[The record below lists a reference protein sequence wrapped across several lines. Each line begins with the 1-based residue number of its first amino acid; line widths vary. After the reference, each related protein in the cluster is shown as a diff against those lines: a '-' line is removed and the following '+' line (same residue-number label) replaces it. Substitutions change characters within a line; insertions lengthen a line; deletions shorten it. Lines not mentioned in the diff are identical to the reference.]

1 MSGNRAQRR
10 ALQREQKKAAKKEAK
25 RAMKLGQ
32 SSPSSSA
39 TELPL
44 KKETP
49 SVITTAYQQQQPMI
63 KELIVKNTD
72 HHNNDMSIITS
83 STSSLTTDHLMDII
97 KETTEKYNQR
107 HYQEN
112 ELSLDKIKEI
122 VTTETQ
128 ENGSSFNDSK
138 EIASAEIQRDHQHY
152 HQEYNDSQEKE
163 DDDDEE
169 ILLTYNSETKTIHEY
184 LMDGD
189 DDHQSIIIIPL
200 PSIKDN
206 DRSTIDSFIHEQ
218 DELTFTSSIN
228 EQQQEEQEEED
239 DRLDKVENQQQP
251 SEAASIEEE
260 LVCQVNVVQNGQ
272 LHQTETDDYFN
283 SCDTNSTLKRSSYSS
298 PNDTLNDLTT
308 FASSHPTLL
317 TKNQSSDTL
326 VIKKKK
332 KLSHLLD
339 SLKKKN
345 KSAATIDKITDKP
358 TEKST
363 KNKKKWQFWKKN
375 KKDNIVIKV

>member
-1 MSGNRAQRR
+1 
-10 ALQREQKKAAKKEAK
+10 
-25 RAMKLGQ
+25 MKSGQ
-32 SSPSSSA
+32 SSLSSPT

-44 KKETP
+44 KREAP
-49 SVITTAYQQQQPMI
+49 SVITTTYQQQPMI
-63 KELIVKNTD
+63 KEFIVKNTD
-72 HHNNDMSIITS
+72 HNNNNMSIITS
-83 STSSLTTDHLMDII
+83 SSSSLTTDHLMDII

-112 ELSLDKIKEI
+112 ENSLDKIKEI
-122 VTTETQ
+122 TATETQ
-128 ENGSSFNDSK
+128 ENDNSLNKIK
-138 EIASAEIQRDHQHY
+138 EITTTEIERNHHHQD
-152 HQEYNDSQEKE
+152 YNNNNEEKE
-163 DDDDEE
+163 DDNDDEE

-184 LMDGD
+184 LMNGD
-189 DDHQSIIIIPL
+189 DDHQSIIIIPS

-206 DRSTIDSFIHEQ
+206 DRSTINSFIREQEQ

-228 EQQQEEQEEED
+228 EQQQEEEEKEEEKG
-239 DRLDKVENQQQP
+239 DRLDKIENQKQS

-260 LVCQVNVVQNGQ
+260 LVCQVNVVQNGE

-283 SCDTNSTLKRSSYSS
+283 NCDTNSTLKRSSYSS

-332 KLSHLLD
+332 KISHLLD

-345 KSAATIDKITDKP
+345 KSTATMDKITDKP
-358 TEKST
+358 TEKSA